1 MLSLLKC
8 SRICVKRCRL
18 LSPTQQALDPVQGNL
33 LATCEQNISRE
44 TLQWTV
50 GWNWKI
56 KKPTILP
63 KGLRIVLTTNASFLN
78 ALAAFK
84 SFCCTKK
91 EYICP
96 YTSLGTAAILSV
108 VYKHVVRCSF
118 GGHRWKWECLLCLT
132 RQGKSYILHGLR
144 LVLGRLEMGRI
155 KKYKCSIH
163 TFYYEFKTSEVF
175 RGSLQ

>member
-1 MLSLLKC
+1 MSAAFTNATSFRSCTRKFVGNMWTEYIEGYSTMNIRLTLK
-8 SRICVKRCRL
+8 
-18 LSPTQQALDPVQGNL
+18 D
-33 LATCEQNISRE
+33 
-44 TLQWTV
+44 
-50 GWNWKI
+50 
-56 KKPTILP
+56 KKTNSMP

-118 GGHRWKWECLLCLT
+118 GGHRWKWECLLCIT
-132 RQGKSYILHGLR
+132 REGKKNLKTKLSNQ
-144 LVLGRLEMGRI
+144 
-155 KKYKCSIH
+155 KFIH
-163 TFYYEFKTSEVF
+163 LIWFPNNIAWFPSCFGETGKWEEWTNKGTQYTRSVF
-175 RGSLQ
+175 HCTLNLSF